1 MIARGDPEIA
11 VLRPDPAVDDFH
23 DIDALP
29 AQQESERL
37 QISMKPCAAFNLQ
50 NHRAVIYGSLAYRA
64 ARTQYGCRT
73 YAIVFYGLNPC

>member
-11 VLRPDPAVDDFH
+11 VIRPDPAVDDFH

-29 AQQESERL
+29 AQPESERL
-37 QISMKPCAAFNLQ
+37 RIAMKPCAAFNLQ
-50 NHRAVIYGSLAYRA
+50 NHRTIYGALAYRT

-73 YAIVFYGLNPC
+73 YSIAFYGLNPC